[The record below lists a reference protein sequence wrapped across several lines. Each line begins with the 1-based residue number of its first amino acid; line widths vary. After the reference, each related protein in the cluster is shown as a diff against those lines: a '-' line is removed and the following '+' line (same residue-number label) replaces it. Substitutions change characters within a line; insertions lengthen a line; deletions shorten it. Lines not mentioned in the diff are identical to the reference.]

1 MNDKEKLDELC
12 NQFRKKLASEYK
24 AESKETIVYKKG
36 RTLLVVKN
44 RKEN

>member
-1 MNDKEKLDELC
+1 MNDKQKLDELC
-12 NQFRKKLASEYK
+12 NEFRKKLANSYK
-24 AESKETIVYKKG
+24 SESKEVIVYKKG